1 MAFTFFDLF
10 EELLEG
16 SPAVPAIEN
25 SPDSQGVHLK
35 ESFSPSTSDAANCN
49 DTSVDMTM
57 LTHQEN
63 DETDEEN
70 DSEELALRA
79 NDITNKKEQM
89 NTGEKK
95 SLPSFR

>member
-35 ESFSPSTSDAANCN
+35 ESFSPSTSDATNCN
-49 DTSVDMTM
+49 DTSVDMTC
-57 LTHQEN
+57 
-63 DETDEEN
+63 
-70 DSEELALRA
+70 
-79 NDITNKKEQM
+79 
-89 NTGEKK
+89 
-95 SLPSFR
+95 

>member
-35 ESFSPSTSDAANCN
+35 ESFSPSTSDATNCN

-70 DSEELALRA
+70 DSEELALRT
-79 NDITNKKEQM
+79 ND
-89 NTGEKK
+89 
-95 SLPSFR
+95 LPIRKNR